1 MYKKKLLQSF
11 IDFFF
16 QYKKPNCLCLV
27 DIIYELIYKFYED
40 KYNIIGQVHAL
51 IQQKKYSN
59 CKIMHDII
67 KTCTRREYEF
77 V

>member
-1 MYKKKLLQSF
+1 MYKKKTIAIVHRF
-11 IDFFF
+11 FFF

-51 IQQKKYSN
+51 I
-59 CKIMHDII
+59 
-67 KTCTRREYEF
+67 
-77 V
+77 